1 MLSFFLFL
9 FSPSFF
15 SSFSLSYSFQ
25 CIEYRAWMFTI
36 RQGIFSLLTTCRNT
50 SSLVLVQVQR
60 ASVRSTSSSSLTVNR
75 KWKNLVRKQIETG
88 TTIHTKRAM
97 SSLPGTTALTSSP
110 GLLSKYL
117 SLPQADNQIQ
127 CMYVWI
133 DGTGEY
139 LRAKTKTVDF
149 VPTSPE
155 QLPVWNF
162 DGSSTGMFC
171 NSFSVWLWSNS
182 RVTREWVCSDWRVS
196 VEWLESDCRMS
207 VEWL

>member
-1 MLSFFLFL
+1 
-9 FSPSFF
+9 
-15 SSFSLSYSFQ
+15 
-25 CIEYRAWMFTI
+25 MFTI
-36 RQGIFSLLTTCRNT
+36 RQGIFSLLTTCRNS
-50 SSLVLVQVQR
+50 SSLVSVQVQR
-60 ASVRSTSSSSLTVNR
+60 ASVRSISSSSLTVSR

-88 TTIHTKRAM
+88 TNIRTKRTM
-97 SSLPGTTALTSSP
+97 SSLPGTTALASSP
-110 GLLSKYL
+110 GLLSKYF

-171 NSFSVWLWSNS
+171 HLF
-182 RVTREWVCSDWRVS
+182 CF
-196 VEWLESDCRMS
+196 
-207 VEWL
+207 